1 MARYEGRHSSAPV
14 REPKHASKPQPKPEP
29 KPKDEPKPK
38 AEPKPK
44 PQKTRAEA
52 PVATRTEAAKKKKRR
67 KKLWRAALALY
78 ALALL
83 IGSGY
88 GIYRFWHYV
97 DDQQTET
104 DRTEAAENARAAHE
118 KALFQAPQLAF
129 EDWQN
134 ALTADYWTDLW
145 YEQSPN
151 DLDRRDAVRAYM
163 SQRFAPDAIRAY
175 KAPEFTQEA
184 PVYVLQNGD
193 ETLARVTLA
202 GEELDWA
209 VAGVELLFAGEQSAA
224 VTVPSGCE
232 VLCNGQSL
240 GKEYRREA
248 GTLMD
253 YHALDEVLEN
263 PVAWVRYEVDGL
275 LLEPELTAK
284 APKGFDLVQTG
295 EDGYLLLDKSD
306 TAAYAQRAVEFV
318 QKDLYYFICGAR
330 NAAGNM
336 GGALAYLRRGTQAYA
351 DIQST
356 YESIRWT
363 THHDDIDVSKTY
375 AGDVLRWADNC
386 FSIDVNYDADC
397 TLRGQ
402 PQNYADGTM
411 RLYFLREGD
420 GYYLSNFQNL

>member
-1 MARYEGRHSSAPV
+1 MARYEGRHSSAPA
-14 REPKHASKPQPKPEP
+14 RAPKHTPKPQPKPRP
-29 KPKDEPKPK
+29 
-38 AEPKPK
+38 EPKPK
-44 PQKTRAEA
+44 PAPRPRPEKARAEV

-97 DDQQTET
+97 DEQQTET
-104 DRTEAAENARAAHE
+104 DRTEAASNARAAHE

-151 DLDRRDAVRAYM
+151 DLDRRDAVREYM
-163 SQRFAPDAIRAY
+163 SQRFAPEEIGAY
-175 KAPEFTQEA
+175 KAPEFTRET
-184 PVYVLQNGD
+184 PVYVLQNGGG
-193 ETLARVTLA
+193 ETLARITLA
-202 GEELDWA
+202 GEELDWT
-209 VAGVELLFAGEQSAA
+209 VADVELLFAGEHSAA
-224 VTVPSGCE
+224 VTVPDGCE

-240 GKEYRREA
+240 GGEYRREA
-248 GTLMD
+248 DSLMG
-253 YHALDEVLEN
+253 YHELDEVLEN

-284 APKGFDLVQTG
+284 APEGFDLVQTG

-306 TAAYAQRAVEFV
+306 TAAYAERAVEFV
-318 QKDLYYFICGAR
+318 KKDVFYFMSGGTGTG
-330 NAAGNM
+330 GNM
-336 GGALAYLRRGTQAYA
+336 GGALAFLRRGTQAYA
-351 DIQST
+351 DIQNT

-363 THHDDIDVSKTY
+363 THHFDIDLSKTY

-386 FSIDVNYDADC
+386 FSIDVSYDADC

-402 PQNYADGTM
+402 AQDYADATM